1 MLKCCDCD
9 KELSKDEIGVNRK
22 MLTRDIK
29 EFFCLDCL
37 AEYLDTTPDE
47 LLIKIEEFKEQGCT
61 LFG

>member
-22 MLTRDIK
+22 MLARDIK

>member
-1 MLKCCDCD
+1 MMKCCDCD
-9 KELSKDEIGVNRK
+9 KELSKDEIGANRK
-22 MLTRDIK
+22 MLARDIK

>member
-1 MLKCCDCD
+1 MMKCCDCD
-9 KELSKDEIGVNRK
+9 KELSKDEIGANRK
-22 MLTRDIK
+22 MLARDIK

-37 AEYLDTTPDE
+37 AEYLDTTPAE